1 MKVAWL
7 IFTVPSCSLSTETES
22 KQGGGREKIKHLP
35 ESLIIP
41 ALQAL
46 HCLLGFRK
54 RASNVSIATP
64 NRRREPV
71 CNKTAFKEPCDQHRS
86 EDSQYGPSSEHVV
99 P

>member
-22 KQGGGREKIKHLP
+22 KQEGGEKIKHLP
-35 ESLIIP
+35 KSLILP

-86 EDSQYGPSSEHVV
+86 EDSQSGPSSEHVV